1 MVILLLYFAKRFQ
14 FGCVC
19 DGCLGWSYG
28 IRYCRMKN
36 LSPKRSSFARENG
49 SHHNPSKFLPLKTWC
64 TRNYF
69 YRQILYK
76 FNPSKKFWKIM
87 EKCFPASVRI
97 DILHLVQCTWRRKCL
112 QLHKILWVIFTSLQ
126 QTNYIFL
133 VLLPIHFIWCRLPVL
148 VKTY

>member
-1 MVILLLYFAKRFQ
+1 MVILLLYFAKRFY

-49 SHHNPSKFLPLKTWC
+49 SHHNPSKSLPLKTWC
-64 TRNYF
+64 TRKYF

-76 FNPSKKFWKIM
+76 FNLSKKFWKMM

-97 DILHLVQCTWRRKCL
+97 DILHLVQCTWRRKNVYSCTKFYE
-112 QLHKILWVIFTSLQ
+112 QYLHLSSKQTIF
-126 QTNYIFL
+126 FL
-133 VLLPIHFIWCRLPVL
+133 FLFPFTLFGVDYQF
-148 VKTY
+148 